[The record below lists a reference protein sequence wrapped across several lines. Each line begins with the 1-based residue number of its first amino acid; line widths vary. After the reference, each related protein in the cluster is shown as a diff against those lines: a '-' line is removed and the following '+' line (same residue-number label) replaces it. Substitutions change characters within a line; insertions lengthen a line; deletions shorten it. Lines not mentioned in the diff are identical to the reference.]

1 MKLIYAHDGTNS
13 YDELFINSLRH
24 KYDIWVLTFHPTP
37 SYIPEEIEII
47 KMPDLVP
54 TTDLY
59 PFDGARKHILTPV
72 RAVTFKK
79 YVSKVKAD
87 VLIGNWA
94 TTYGVYAAYSN
105 FHPFVL
111 FIWGSDIL
119 VFPKFAA
126 FKALAKYALRK
137 ADIVVVDSDVQKR
150 AAVRLGCDSNKIL
163 AFPWFDSSRFES
175 EVKRKSEVRKELG
188 WSEDD
193 IIIISMRNHNPIYGV
208 NYLVEAIPLILRQE
222 PKAKFLIL
230 GEDVY
235 SNTRLTLQ
243 FKQRL
248 KNQIVEGRVKFLGMV
263 PHRDVVKYLSASDIY
278 ISTSLSDGTSAS
290 LLEAMTCSV
299 PPVVTDIPANREWIQ
314 DGWNGYLIPTR
325 NVNQLAKKI
334 IYLAKNE
341 EIGRETGKKAL
352 ETVRAKVNWER
363 SIETLNDAIMRCF
376 NRVSN

>member
-1 MKLIYAHDGTNS
+1 MMKLIYAHDGLES

-24 KYDIWVLTFHPTP
+24 KYDICVLTFHPNP
-37 SYIPEEIEII
+37 SYIPEGIEII

-54 TTDLY
+54 TTNLY
-59 PFDGARKHILTPV
+59 PFDGARKHILTPI

-79 YVSKVKAD
+79 YVFKVKAD
-87 VLIGNWA
+87 VIIGNWA

-105 FHPFVL
+105 HHPFVL

-119 VFPKFAA
+119 IFPKFAV
-126 FKALAKYALRK
+126 FKALVKYALRK

-150 AAVRLGCDSNKIL
+150 AAIKLGCDSSKIL
-163 AFPWFDSSRFES
+163 AFPWFGSSRFES
-175 EVKRKSEVRKELG
+175 EVKRKSEVRKEFG

-193 IIIISMRNHNPIYGV
+193 IIIVSIRKHNPIYGV
-208 NYLVEAIPLILRQE
+208 NYLVEAIPLILREE

-230 GEDVY
+230 DEG
-235 SNTRLTLQ
+235 RLTSQL
-243 FKQRL
+243 KQRA
-248 KNQIVEGRVKFLGMV
+248 KKQIMEGRVKFLGRV
-263 PHRDVVKYLSASDIY
+263 PHRYVAKYLSVSDIY

-299 PPVVTDIPANREWIQ
+299 PPVVTDIPANKEWIL

-325 NVNQLAKKI
+325 NSNQLAQKT

-341 EIGRETGKKAL
+341 EIRREIGKKAL
-352 ETVRAKVNWER
+352 ETIKAKVNWQR
-363 SIETLNDAIMRCF
+363 SIDTLNDAIMRCF